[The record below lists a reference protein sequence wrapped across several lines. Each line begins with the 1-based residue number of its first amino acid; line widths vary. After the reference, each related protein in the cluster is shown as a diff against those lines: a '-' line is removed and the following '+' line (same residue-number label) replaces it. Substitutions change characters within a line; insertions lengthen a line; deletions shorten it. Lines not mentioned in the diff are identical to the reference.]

1 MAYKTEVLIDG
12 LYFGE
17 GPRWHEGRLWLSDM
31 QGRKV
36 WRVDMQGQM
45 EEVARVP
52 KQPSGLGW
60 LPDGR
65 LLIVSMV
72 DRRLLRLDPQ
82 GLVEVADLSRLAAY
96 HCNDM
101 VVNSN
106 GDAYIGNFG
115 SDWAGRTDPDPANLV
130 LVKPDGT
137 AGIVAKEM
145 QFPNGS
151 VITPDGRTLIVAE
164 TWGRILTA
172 FNIERDGSLTGRRIW
187 ANTDPAWPDGICLDA
202 ENAVWIASPVTKQVV
217 RIAEGGRVLQT
228 IDLDR
233 QAVACALG
241 GPDRRT
247 LCIITTGSLAPK
259 EIMAGPTSR
268 VECVRVAV
276 PGAGLP

>member
-1 MAYKTEVLIDG
+1 MSSKTEVLIDG

-17 GPRWHEGRLWLSDM
+17 APRWHEGRLWLSDM
-31 QGRKV
+31 HGQKV
-36 WRVDMQGQM
+36 IKVDMEGHV

-52 KQPSGLGW
+52 NGPAGLGW

-65 LLIVSMV
+65 LLIVSME
-72 DRRLLRLDPQ
+72 DRRLLRLDTQ
-82 GLVEVADLSRLAAY
+82 GLVEVANLSRLATY

-115 SDWAGRTDPDPANLV
+115 SEWVKSFNPDPANLV

-137 AGIVAKEM
+137 ARIVAEEM
-145 QFPNGS
+145 RFPNGS

-164 TWGRILTA
+164 TWGHILTA
-172 FNIERDGSLTGRRIW
+172 FNIERDGSLTGRRVW
-187 ANTDPAWPDGICLDA
+187 ANTEPAMPDGICLDA
-202 ENAVWIASPVTKQVV
+202 ENAVWIASPITEQAV
-217 RIAEGGRVLQT
+217 RISEGGKVLQT
-228 IDLDR
+228 IDMGR
-233 QAVACALG
+233 QAYACALG

-247 LCIITTGSLAPK
+247 LFILTADSSIPEEAK
-259 EIMAGPTSR
+259 AKPTAR
-268 VECVRVAV
+268 VEYVRVEI

>member
-1 MAYKTEVLIDG
+1 MSSKTEILIDG

-17 GPRWHEGRLWLSDM
+17 APRWHEGRLWLSDM
-31 QGRKV
+31 HGQKV
-36 WRVDMQGQM
+36 IKVDMEGHV

-52 KQPSGLGW
+52 NDPAGLGW

-65 LLIVSMV
+65 LLIVSME
-72 DRRLLRLDPQ
+72 DRRLVRLDTQ
-82 GLVEVADLSRLAAY
+82 GLVEVANLSRLATY

-115 SDWAGRTDPDPANLV
+115 SEWVKSFNPAPANLV

-137 AGIVAKEM
+137 ARIVAEEM
-145 QFPNGS
+145 RFPNGS

-164 TWGRILTA
+164 TWGHILTA
-172 FNIERDGSLTGRRIW
+172 FNIERDGSLTGRRVW
-187 ANTDPAWPDGICLDA
+187 ANAEPAMPDGICLDA
-202 ENAVWIASPVTKQVV
+202 ENAVWIASPITQQAV
-217 RIAEGGRVLQT
+217 RISEGGKVLQT
-228 IDLDR
+228 IDMGR
-233 QAVACALG
+233 QAFACALG

-247 LCIITTGSLAPK
+247 LFILTADSSIPEEAK
-259 EIMAGPTSR
+259 AKPTAR
-268 VECVRVAV
+268 VEYVRVEI